1 MGAERGGGA
10 AIARGSGAEVMTLG
24 RVPGAGTVK
33 VLSNV
38 SVLLLA
44 RVDEISNDAKVA
56 VCGK

>member
-1 MGAERGGGA
+1 
-10 AIARGSGAEVMTLG
+10 MTLG